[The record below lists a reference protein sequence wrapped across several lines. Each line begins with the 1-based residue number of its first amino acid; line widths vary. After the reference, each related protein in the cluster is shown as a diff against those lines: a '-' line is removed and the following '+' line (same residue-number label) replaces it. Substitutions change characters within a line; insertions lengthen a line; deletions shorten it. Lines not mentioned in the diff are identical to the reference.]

1 MTHSTRSLFLP
12 AIVLMAAA
20 SCAPKAESTGD
31 RSVAVKVAT
40 ATLST
45 EKTVPQ
51 FAFIS
56 KPYRQADLSFRV
68 SGPLEKFEVF
78 SGNAYRAG
86 QTIASIDN
94 RDFVIRHDRAEAVY
108 NQAKAEAERVEALYL
123 KENISASA
131 NEKARAEHLTS
142 KTAYQTALNEM
153 NDTRL
158 VAPFDGYVAEVY
170 VEQFQEVRASQ
181 PVLSMV
187 DVSRLKVEAYVPQN
201 VAYEAEK
208 GSSVKLVFDAMPG
221 REFRATIEDISKST
235 TQNNLSYLLTAILPN
250 ADNALLGGMSGKL
263 FFETSNP
270 TAAAKE
276 VLMVPQS
283 AVCHR
288 PSVGSYVW
296 VVDSVSGT
304 VRRQVITTGAMRAN
318 MVVVCAGLESG
329 SQVAT
334 SSLRFLTDGS
344 SIKIAQ

>member
-1 MTHSTRSLFLP
+1 MTHSIRSLFLP

-20 SCAPKAESTGD
+20 SCAPKAEKTGD

-86 QTIASIDN
+86 QTIASIDR
-94 RDFVIRHDRAEAVY
+94 RDFIVRRDRAEAVY
-108 NQAKAEAERVEALYL
+108 NQAKAEAERIESLYL
-123 KENISASA
+123 KQNISASA
-131 NEKARAEHLTS
+131 NEKARAEYLTS
-142 KTAYQTALNEM
+142 KTAYQTALNELS
-153 NDTRL
+153 DTRL

-187 DVSRLKVEAYVPQN
+187 EVSRLKIEAYVPQN
-201 VAYEAEK
+201 VASEAKK
-208 GSSVKLVFDAMPG
+208 GGSVKLVFDAMPDK
-221 REFRATIEDISKST
+221 EFRATIEDISKST
-235 TQNNLSYLLTAILPN
+235 TQNNLSYMLTAILPN
-250 ADNALLGGMSGKL
+250 ADNELLGGMSGKL
-263 FFETSNP
+263 FVENSNP
-270 TAAAKE
+270 TIAAKE
-276 VLMVPQS
+276 VLTVPQS

-288 PSVGSYVW
+288 PIIGTYVW
-296 VVDSVSGT
+296 VVDSVAGR
-304 VRRQVITTGAMRAN
+304 VRRQVVTTGAMRAN

-329 SQVAT
+329 AQVAT
-334 SSLRFLTDGS
+334 SSLRFLSDGS
-344 SIKIAQ
+344 SIKIAR

>member
-1 MTHSTRSLFLP
+1 MTHTLRLSIT
-12 AIVLMAAA
+12 IAATCLVA
-20 SCAPKAESTGD
+20 SCAPKAEQEGEKTI
-31 RSVAVKVAT
+31 AVKVAT
-40 ATLST
+40 ATLSADRS
-45 EKTVPQ
+45 VPQ

-86 QTIASIDN
+86 QTIASIDR
-94 RDFVIRHDRAEAVY
+94 RDFIVRRDRAEAVY
-108 NQAKAEAERVEALYL
+108 NQAKAEAERIESLYL
-123 KENISASA
+123 KQNISASA
-131 NEKARAEHLTS
+131 NEKARAEYLTS
-142 KTAYQTALNEM
+142 KTAYQTALNELS
-153 NDTRL
+153 DTRL

-187 DVSRLKVEAYVPQN
+187 EVSRLKIEAYVPQN
-201 VAYEAEK
+201 VASEAKK
-208 GSSVKLVFDAMPG
+208 GGSVKLVFDAMPDK
-221 REFRATIEDISKST
+221 EFRATIEDISKST
-235 TQNNLSYLLTAILPN
+235 TQNNLSYMLTAILPN
-250 ADNALLGGMSGKL
+250 ADNELLGGMSGKL
-263 FFETSNP
+263 FVENSNP
-270 TAAAKE
+270 TIAAKE
-276 VLMVPQS
+276 VLTVPQS

-288 PSVGSYVW
+288 PTIGTYVW
-296 VVDSVSGT
+296 VVDSVAGR

-329 SQVAT
+329 AQVAT